1 MYNGIPSPCRSNM
14 EWRVILENVHKS
26 RRIQDSEKKSRSEEL
41 EILKAKLKHFHQEVH
56 NLKCELQSTKQKLES
71 YEVVIED
78 LKAKNEL
85 NEKNFVIKE
94 KNLKTTICKL
104 ELDNRNLTKK
114 QKHEH
119 LEVEKE
125 YKNAITQLEMEK
137 EHLCISVLNLQKLLN
152 EIKNKNEDMA
162 TAKLLT
168 NSKAELSKLRI
179 LYESSERDRLSERK
193 EKLSVMQNMIQLTKK
208 LSDLDNEQEYKK
220 AEEFANIKYVR
231 LFEKYQA
238 AMLKLRSFYETAEYE
253 KKELKKK
260 YLDEICSL
268 KIRFEKELR
277 DIYTEKITAQESL
290 ELFLKNN
297 QFCSTI
303 YDDVIEEENSKDKP
317 KEVSGEFNV
326 PDKQILDDLFNQYSG
341 IYKRCEENSNLLKG
355 KNIDGHT
362 SEINK
367 KSPEENPVL
376 KIDHQADCQV
386 EIKDPAIKDLAI
398 NDPAINDPAIKD
410 PAINDPAI
418 KDPAINDP
426 AINDPA
432 INDLAIKDPAIND
445 PAIKDPAIND
455 LAIKDPAIND
465 PAIKDPAIKDPAIK
479 DPAIKDPAINDPAIK
494 DPAINDLEIAE
505 RAFKSQIESLL
516 DEIKHSSIKLQQ
528 ITDDVDSYKTEI
540 ADLRKEKKDLE
551 ELSKSQL
558 AQIFNLNETI
568 SSLTHNLKM
577 AELSIESLNNHSKDI
592 EISRLETD
600 FKEMEENFCSA
611 KESCKEL
618 NTEINEQ
625 KILTQQKEI
634 ELVFLKKK
642 LIELE
647 QTNET
652 IALQLKHSEEECGI
666 LQNTLNDKENT
677 LLECNAMHMHCNE
690 NLELLKKEITIL
702 EVRLQEKLDLL
713 SSKALEIELIQTE
726 LLATKYLLSEEE
738 KKSEELDKALKKIAE
753 NMEEKKTEEFVENLK
768 KISKNMEE
776 KKIEELD
783 KTINKASENMEEKKS
798 EELDKNLKK
807 ISENIEEKNIKE
819 FDKTINNTSENMEE
833 KKSEDLDENRK
844 KTSESMEKKRTEGLD
859 KNLKKISK
867 NMKEKKREEL
877 DKTLKKISENMEEHS
892 KINLDENHKN
902 EIESFK
908 VENDMKIKN
917 CSNKLQMNADDLN
930 NSVDGLKNA
939 TDRFCDISNESQC
952 NADGLA
958 CLNNLI
964 VDNEIFSKYLEE
976 QSYLLNNTKLENQNL
991 KIQLQELYA
1000 TIMVYDNSL
1009 EEKKK
1014 FNEEMHVRWK
1024 TESKIKKE
1032 FEQEILLLKEH
1043 VKLLNDEIKQY
1054 EIKLKTKDEE
1064 MEKLNE
1070 ELLMLQKT
1078 HHYQQS
1084 NMLLE
1089 KKAIESLEN
1098 QIKKIN
1104 EDHSIALHE
1113 LNTTQLLNQMLQAR
1127 VKELQRW
1134 QNNIEVDF
1142 FKYKDNLSPHQ
1153 MIEENLKSR
1162 DKFFTD
1168 CLVQVKEKISKYYAS
1183 FLSAII

>member
-220 AEEFANIKYVR
+220 AEEFANIKGMAHE
-231 LFEKYQA
+231 FAGAPE
-238 AMLKLRSFYETAEYE
+238 M
-253 KKELKKK
+253 
-260 YLDEICSL
+260 
-268 KIRFEKELR
+268 IRFEKELR

-426 AINDPA
+426 AIND
-432 INDLAIKDPAIND
+432 LAIKDPAIND

-455 LAIKDPAIND
+455 L
-465 PAIKDPAIKDPAIK
+465 AIKDPAIK

-577 AELSIESLNNHSKDI
+577 AELSVESLNNHSKDI
-592 EISRLETD
+592 EISRLEAD

-677 LLECNAMHMHCNE
+677 LLECNAMHMHCDE

-964 VDNEIFSKYLEE
+964 VDNEILSKYLEE

-1113 LNTTQLLNQMLQAR
+1113 LNTTQLLNQMLQ
-1127 VKELQRW
+1127 
-1134 QNNIEVDF
+1134 
-1142 FKYKDNLSPHQ
+1142 
-1153 MIEENLKSR
+1153 
-1162 DKFFTD
+1162 
-1168 CLVQVKEKISKYYAS
+1168 
-1183 FLSAII
+1183 